1 MKLVALIVSIFTV
14 CVSIF
19 SLGLAIWNHR
29 CGVLERKEAD
39 EQRKRC
45 EKKFNRNYELYKEAL
60 EIVAQENGYSPY
72 VVDLSIICDTYDMGD
87 ERCAEL
93 KEKVLEK
100 MQFLKETK
108 REYQDVEIEIDY
120 LIGI

>member
-1 MKLVALIVSIFTV
+1 MKLFSLIFSIFTV

-19 SLGLAIWNHR
+19 SLVLAIWNYR
-29 CGVLERKEAD
+29 YVVLKRKRTD
-39 EQRKRC
+39 EQRKRSK
-45 EKKFNRNYELYKEAL
+45 EKFKRSNELYKEAL
-60 EIVAQENGYSPY
+60 EMVEKENNYSPY
-72 VVDLSIICDTYDMGD
+72 VVDLSIICDAYDMGD
-87 ERCAEL
+87 KRCAEL